1 MVEFSLDEILN
12 DDPLNL
18 LSEAKAR
25 VKSLN
30 EDDRL
35 LATFEE
41 INAFFE
47 QNGHE
52 PQKSANMSERTLHSR
67 LEGIRKN
74 PEKIEVL
81 KSYDRYNLLK
91 KIEINSIDDILNDD
105 VF

>member
-1 MVEFSLDEILN
+1 MDKVIEFSLDEILN

-41 INAFFE
+41 INTFFE
-47 QNGHE
+47 LNGHE
-52 PQKSANMSERTLHSR
+52 PQKSTNMSERTLHSR
-67 LEGIRKN
+67 LEG
-74 PEKIEVL
+74 
-81 KSYDRYNLLK
+81 S
-91 KIEINSIDDILNDD
+91 
-105 VF
+105 